1 MGGIHS
7 RVQCYCC
14 LLLLMHIW
22 VALFE
27 PSSFNLNSRN
37 NIFRG
42 TYILVFSNSPDDD
55 HVNPTLR
62 IQLQFLLETM
72 NPEIIRT
79 AIIAGDA
86 STLREYLTKC
96 PHEVATYVY
105 IVLASFS
112 DLHHAFHTFHIA
124 SYKKLGGGLGMT
136 PLCAILSPHLNTC
149 NSTGEVCH

>member
-14 LLLLMHIW
+14 LLLLMHVW

-37 NIFRG
+37 NILDRG

-72 NPEIIRT
+72 SPGIIRT

-105 IVLASFS
+105 IVLASFPV
-112 DLHHAFHTFHIA
+112 LHHAFQTFPYCKLQKARRRPWNETTLCHTVTA
-124 SYKKLGGGLGMT
+124 PQYLQ
-136 PLCAILSPHLNTC
+136 
-149 NSTGEVCH
+149 